1 MASNHDFYYFERKLN
16 ELESSS
22 LNLIKDTKSYVYN
35 VDKFIIKARI
45 VYQGMNVYIYN
56 IENVSYNK
64 VDFLHDF
71 NYNINTYLNIID
83 RGYIDYKK
91 IKNLKGQQI
100 ANFLNYIFSLLYDT
114 LEDLEES
121 CWHGGLI

>member
-1 MASNHDFYYFERKLN
+1 MASNHDFYYFERKLD
-16 ELESSS
+16 ELEKSS

-35 VDKFIIKARI
+35 VDKFIIKARL

-64 VDFLHDF
+64 IVFLHDF

-100 ANFLNYIFSLLYDT
+100 AKFLNYIFSLLYDT
-114 LEDLEES
+114 LEDLEAS

>member
-1 MASNHDFYYFERKLN
+1 MASNHDFYYFERQLEK
-16 ELESSS
+16 LESSS
-22 LNLIKDTKSYVYN
+22 LNLIKDNKSYVYN
-35 VDKFIIKARI
+35 VDKFVIKARI
-45 VYQGMNVYIYN
+45 VYQGMNVYICN
-56 IENVSYNK
+56 IENINCNR

-114 LEDLEES
+114 LEDLEQS

>member
-1 MASNHDFYYFERKLN
+1 MTSNHDFYYFERKLN

-22 LNLIKDTKSYVYN
+22 LLLIKDNKSYVYN

-45 VYQGMNVYIYN
+45 VYQGMNVYICQ
-56 IENVSYNK
+56 IENINCNR

-83 RGYIDYKK
+83 RRYIDFKK
-91 IKNLKGQQI
+91 IKLLRGGNI
-100 ANFLNYIFSLLYDT
+100 ANFLNYVFALLYDT
-114 LEDLEES
+114 LDDLETS
-121 CWHGGLI
+121 CLGKGVI

>member
-1 MASNHDFYYFERKLN
+1 MASNHDFYYFERKLD
-16 ELESSS
+16 ELEKSS

-35 VDKFIIKARI
+35 VDKFIIKARL

-56 IENVSYNK
+56 IENVRYNK

-121 CWHGGLI
+121 CFKRGLI

>member
-1 MASNHDFYYFERKLN
+1 MASNHDFYYFERKLT

-45 VYQGMNVYIYN
+45 VYQGMNVFIYQ
-56 IENVSYNK
+56 IENIDYNK

-83 RGYIDYKK
+83 RGYIDFKK

-114 LEDLEES
+114 LEDLEQS
-121 CWHGGLI
+121 CCHGGLI

>member
-1 MASNHDFYYFERKLN
+1 MASNHDFYYFERKIN

-22 LNLIKDTKSYVYN
+22 LLLIKDNKSYVYN
-35 VDKFIIKARI
+35 VDKFIIKSRI
-45 VYQGMNVYIYN
+45 VYQGMNVYIYQ
-56 IENVSYNK
+56 IEHINCNR

-91 IKNLKGQQI
+91 VKNLRGQQI
-100 ANFLNYIFSLLYDT
+100 ANFLNYVFALLYDT
-114 LEDLEES
+114 LEDLEQS
-121 CWHGGLI
+121 CLKGGLI

>member
-1 MASNHDFYYFERKLN
+1 MASNHDFYYFERKLE

-35 VDKFIIKARI
+35 VDKFVIKARL

-56 IENVSYNK
+56 IENIRYNK

-114 LEDLEES
+114 LEDLEQS

>member
-1 MASNHDFYYFERKLN
+1 MASNHDFYYFERKLD

-35 VDKFIIKARI
+35 VDKFVIKARL

-56 IENVSYNK
+56 IENIRYNK

-71 NYNINTYLNIID
+71 NYTINTYLNIID

-114 LEDLEES
+114 LEDLEQS

>member
-1 MASNHDFYYFERKLN
+1 MGSNHDFYYFERKLT

-45 VYQGMNVYIYN
+45 VYQGMNVYIYQ
-56 IENVSYNK
+56 IENIDYNK

-83 RGYIDYKK
+83 RGYIDFKK

-114 LEDLEES
+114 LEDLEQS
-121 CWHGGLI
+121 CLHEGLI

>member
-1 MASNHDFYYFERKLN
+1 MASNHDFYYFERKIY

-45 VYQGMNVYIYN
+45 VYQGMNVYIYQ
-56 IENVSYNK
+56 IENIGYNK

-83 RGYIDYKK
+83 RVYIDYKK
-91 IKNLKGQQI
+91 VKNLRGQQI
-100 ANFLNYIFSLLYDT
+100 ANFLNYVFALLYDT
-114 LEDLEES
+114 LEDLEQS
-121 CWHGGLI
+121 CLKGGLI

>member
-1 MASNHDFYYFERKLN
+1 MASNHDFYYFERKLK

-35 VDKFIIKARI
+35 VDKFIIKARV
-45 VYQGMNVYIYN
+45 VYQGMNVYIYQ
-56 IENVSYNK
+56 IENINCNK

-83 RGYIDYKK
+83 RGYINFKK
-91 IKNLKGQQI
+91 IKLLRGQQI
-100 ANFLNYIFSLLYDT
+100 ANFLNYIFALLYDT
-114 LEDLEES
+114 LEDLETS
-121 CWHGGLI
+121 CFEKGLI

>member
-22 LNLIKDTKSYVYN
+22 LLLIKDNKSYVYN

-45 VYQGMNVYIYN
+45 VYQCMNVYICQ
-56 IENVSYNK
+56 IENIKCNR

-83 RGYIDYKK
+83 RVYIDYKK
-91 IKNLKGQQI
+91 VKNLRGQQI
-100 ANFLNYIFSLLYDT
+100 ANFLNYVFALLYDT
-114 LEDLEES
+114 LEDLEQS
-121 CWHGGLI
+121 CLKGGLI

>member
-1 MASNHDFYYFERKLN
+1 MASNHDFYYFERKLD
-16 ELESSS
+16 ELEKSS

-35 VDKFIIKARI
+35 VDKFIIKARL

-56 IENVSYNK
+56 IENISCNK

-121 CWHGGLI
+121 CFKGGLI